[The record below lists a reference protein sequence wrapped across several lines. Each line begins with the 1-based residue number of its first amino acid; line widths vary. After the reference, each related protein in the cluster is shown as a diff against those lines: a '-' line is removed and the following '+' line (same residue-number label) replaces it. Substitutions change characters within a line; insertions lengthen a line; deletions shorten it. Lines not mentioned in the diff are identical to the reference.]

1 MPVYQTSSSVKTPN
15 EQNKITFA
23 DLSHNPKRLLTFS
36 TIFRLFAFKP
46 LPEMPIYIVDEDL
59 SVSKG
64 LARLFQ
70 ASGHEVSV
78 FDSADELLGSV
89 GTDLYGCIIL
99 DSRLPG
105 LSGAE
110 MVSRLRK
117 DGCHI
122 PVIVISGDDDQ
133 ATRRIAKKMGAVG
146 FFRKPVDGIALLDA
160 VNWQLKLI
168 NPFSRPSLDP

>member
-1 MPVYQTSSSVKTPN
+1 
-15 EQNKITFA
+15 
-23 DLSHNPKRLLTFS
+23 
-36 TIFRLFAFKP
+36 
-46 LPEMPIYIVDEDL
+46 MPIYIVDDDL
-59 SVSKG
+59 SVSKA

-89 GTDLYGCIIL
+89 GTDLHGCIIL

-146 FFRKPVDGIALLDA
+146 FFRKPIDGIALLDA
-160 VNWQLKLI
+160 VNWQLK
-168 NPFSRPSLDP
+168 S